1 MDTTEDGRGHQV
13 AESFGKYAGRAD
25 SAGGAQDSA
34 LLLLDIVPRLSIYIS
49 FEKKYN
55 YRTEKTSR
63 YFDNSINDNDTIKR
77 KKAERLEGR

>member
-34 LLLLDIVPRLSIYIS
+34 LLLLDIVPRLSIYHSKKNTIIELKKLLGIS
-49 FEKKYN
+49 II
-55 YRTEKTSR
+55 R
-63 YFDNSINDNDTIKR
+63 
-77 KKAERLEGR
+77 